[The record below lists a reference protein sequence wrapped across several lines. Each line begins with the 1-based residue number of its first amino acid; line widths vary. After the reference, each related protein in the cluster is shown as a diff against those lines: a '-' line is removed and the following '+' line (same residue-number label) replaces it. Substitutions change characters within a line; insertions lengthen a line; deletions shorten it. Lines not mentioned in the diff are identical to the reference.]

1 MKLLTFSVDGTVSW
15 GAVKGDGVVDLGKRF
30 GARAPTLRAALA
42 GNHLHEAE
50 GMVEAND
57 ADHALGDIVYLP
69 VIRDPDKIL
78 CVGLNYEPHRLEG
91 GHPKTEHPTI
101 FARFA
106 SSQTAHEQPL
116 LSPRESDKLDY
127 EGEIAIVIGKSGR
140 RISQDKAL
148 DHIAGYACYNE
159 GSVRDWQRHSG
170 QYIPGKNFE
179 KTGSFGPWMVTPD
192 DIPDV
197 NDLTLVTRLNGE
209 EMQRANSSEL
219 TFPIPEIIAYCS
231 TFTELVP
238 GDVIV
243 TGTPGGVGSRREP
256 PVFMKPGDVVEVEV
270 SSIGVLRNKVER
282 D

>member
-30 GARAPTLRAALA
+30 GERAPTLRAALA

-69 VIRDPDKIL
+69 VVPNPDKIL

-91 GHPKTEHPTI
+91 GHAKTEHPTI

-127 EGEIAIVIGKSGR
+127 EGEIAIVIGKGTAASRRTRPSTTSPATPATMKAACATGSATAR
-140 RISQDKAL
+140 SSFPARISRRPAPS
-148 DHIAGYACYNE
+148 A
-159 GSVRDWQRHSG
+159 
-170 QYIPGKNFE
+170 PG
-179 KTGSFGPWMVTPD
+179 W
-192 DIPDV
+192 
-197 NDLTLVTRLNGE
+197 
-209 EMQRANSSEL
+209 
-219 TFPIPEIIAYCS
+219 
-231 TFTELVP
+231 
-238 GDVIV
+238 
-243 TGTPGGVGSRREP
+243 
-256 PVFMKPGDVVEVEV
+256 
-270 SSIGVLRNKVER
+270 
-282 D
+282 